1 VRYPGVHLV
10 ERGPITPA
18 KNLIIGLRYRV
29 GGILHEYL
37 GEALLPDESGVAHVF
52 LRNEWRP
59 NTAQQLPLT
68 LIREDDVELTVERTR
83 IGGPGA
89 HSHRRMWPRWE

>member
-1 VRYPGVHLV
+1 VRLI
-10 ERGPITPA
+10 ERGAITTA

-29 GGILHEYL
+29 GGILHEYI
-37 GEALLPDESGVAHVF
+37 GDALLPDGTGVAHVF

-59 NTAQQLPLT
+59 NTAHQLPLT
-68 LIREDDVELTVERTR
+68 LIREDDVELSVEKSR